1 MWFVT
6 YISSVGDDRVGIV
19 DGSEVIGLAP
29 GLDMISLLEN
39 GDLTEQGHHLAQ
51 NPHETVP
58 LADVVL
64 RAPLQPRSIRDC
76 AGFLQ
81 HLRNLADAVDLPVDD
96 RHTQFPPFYF
106 TNPDTRIGPH
116 DPVPIAPNSE
126 RFDFE
131 LEIAAV
137 IGRSGSNIAYS
148 EAESH
153 IAGYMLFCDWSARDL
168 QVQEMPL
175 RLGPAKGK
183 DTANTIGPYLVTPD
197 EIEPY
202 RAQKAFDLRMT
213 AHVNGNLVTDGRW
226 NSIDWGFP
234 DMIAYAS
241 RGTRLR
247 AGDLIG
253 SGTVE
258 TGCLFEH
265 FVADSSRFQ
274 GWLTPG
280 DLVELSVEHLGT
292 LTHRITKADVISPLS
307 SGY

>member
-1 MWFVT
+1 MRFVT
-6 YISSVGDDRVGIV
+6 YISSTGDDRVGIV

-29 GLDMISLLEN
+29 GLDMVSLIEN
-39 GDLTEQGHHLAQ
+39 GDLLEQGHQLAQ
-51 NPHETVP
+51 DPHETVS
-58 LADVVL
+58 LAAVVL

-226 NSIDWGFP
+226 NSIDWGVP

-292 LTHRITKADVISPLS
+292 LTHRITEADVMQPLS